1 MLAGDTPVLVH
12 DSNDP
17 TSGTIVSRGT
27 MKIQIYANDHGPPH
41 AHLKDGKVDIQIGQN
56 GKPLNPDVKLNSRQ
70 QAFIDDNI
78 KLIRSSIGA
87 KMREYRLS
95 GGGC

>member
-1 MLAGDTPVLVH
+1 MVH
-12 DSNDP
+12 NDGAYP

-41 AHLKDGKVDIQIGQN
+41 AHFKDGKSDIQIGQN
-56 GKPLNPDVKLNSRQ
+56 GKPLNPDVTLDSKQ
-70 QAFIDDNI
+70 QAFVDENV
-78 KLIRSSIGA
+78 KTIRGSIGA